1 MLNSVITIAAFLLS
15 LIVILVASRKSLTI
29 GIFFGAMTL
38 GLLTLTPEIFLEN
51 TIKSLTN
58 IETLLLAIAVGLI
71 PVLGGL
77 LNESG
82 LLDSMI
88 KNYKFSRKSLIL
100 FSPAMLGLLPMPGG
114 ALFSA
119 PLVDKAGGEKISK
132 IRKGSINVWFRH
144 ILHLIYPLAPTLI
157 IASQLAG
164 LITYEVILYLFP
176 FFILTWLV
184 GQYLLLCSSTELDST
199 ENETKWKDFLVPIF
213 IIAIAPVIDFLL
225 RTFIGLK
232 SLATL
237 IGVSASLILAIIVSK
252 PSIKSFFEISKKSKP
267 WDFFFLILF
276 IYLYQG
282 FFKVSGVSELIEI
295 LEIPTWVFL
304 IVISFTLGFLTGRT
318 STPLVILIPIFIAKF
333 GSMSA
338 LDLAL
343 MYYTTLLGYILSPI
357 HPCVVFTADYYE
369 IDVKY
374 LIKDSLTVTAISM
387 IFGLLLYFLLYI
399 CVCVCFMFVY
409 WGGGGS
415 GFRGRAR

>member
-1 MLNSVITIAAFLLS
+1 
-15 LIVILVASRKSLTI
+15 
-29 GIFFGAMTL
+29 MTY
-38 GLLTLTPEIFLEN
+38 
-51 TIKSLTN
+51 
-58 IETLLLAIAVGLI
+58 
-71 PVLGGL
+71 
-77 LNESG
+77 
-82 LLDSMI
+82 D
-88 KNYKFSRKSLIL
+88 
-100 FSPAMLGLLPMPGG
+100 
-114 ALFSA
+114 
-119 PLVDKAGGEKISK
+119 
-132 IRKGSINVWFRH
+132 
-144 ILHLIYPLAPTLI
+144 
-157 IASQLAG
+157 
-164 LITYEVILYLFP
+164 VILYLFP

-184 GQYLLLCSSTELDST
+184 GQYLLLGSYTELDSN
-199 ENETKWKDFLVPIF
+199 ENETRWKDFLVPIF

-237 IGVSASLILAIIVSK
+237 VGVSTSLILAIIVSK
-252 PSIKSFFEISKKSKP
+252 PSIKSFFETSKKSKP

-387 IFGLLLYFLLYI
+387 IFGLLLYFLLCI
-399 CVCVCFMFVY
+399 FI
-409 WGGGGS
+409 
-415 GFRGRAR
+415 